1 MIFSCSSDIWT
12 TIRCVFKAVSIAA
25 FAELII
31 DSWSFSWR
39 DSEIVF
45 CFCKSSCS
53 TSCTTSCSEFSS
65 VISSKFSESDKYVR
79 SRDTSFKPLT
89 RPFLGFVIN
98 PKSSRLS
105 RLSAS
110 KSSKSSVSSS
120 FKDASSSI
128 GKLIEVSSP
137 ISGNKSCKESNPSS
151 SSSKPTGSSETS
163 SFFCKSSRLVT

>member
-12 TIRCVFKAVSIAA
+12 TILWVFNAVSIAA
-25 FAELII
+25 FAEFII
-31 DSWSFSWR
+31 DSCNFSWR

-53 TSCTTSCSEFSS
+53 TSCTTFCSEFSS
-65 VISSKFSESDKYVR
+65 ITPSKFSKSDKP
-79 SRDTSFKPLT
+79 SRF
-89 RPFLGFVIN
+89 
-98 PKSSRLS
+98 SRLS
-105 RLSAS
+105 VS
-110 KSSKSSVSSS
+110 KSSKLSVSSS

-137 ISGNKSCKESNPSS
+137 IFGNKSCKESKPSS
-151 SSSKPTGSSETS
+151 SSSKPTVSSNPTGSSETS

>member
-31 DSWSFSWR
+31 DSCSFSWR

-65 VISSKFSESDKYVR
+65 VISSKFSESD
-79 SRDTSFKPLT
+79 
-89 RPFLGFVIN
+89 
-98 PKSSRLS
+98 KSSRLS

-163 SFFCKSSRLVT
+163 SFFCTSSRLVT